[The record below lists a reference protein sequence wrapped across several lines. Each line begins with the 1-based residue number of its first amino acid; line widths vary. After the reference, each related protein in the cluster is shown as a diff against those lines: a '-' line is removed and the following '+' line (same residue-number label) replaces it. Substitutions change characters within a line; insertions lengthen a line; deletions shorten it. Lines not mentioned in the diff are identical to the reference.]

1 MIPILEMDSVQ
12 YRVRDRVV
20 LDIPSFELYEGD
32 FLGIMGPN
40 GAGKSTFLKLL
51 AFLDSPSG
59 GAVLYRGEKWSAKTI
74 PLPLRRNFS
83 VALQQSLL
91 LQGTVYENVAIGL
104 RWRKE
109 TKAVVKQKV
118 NEMLE
123 LFEISH
129 LAFKNSHQLS
139 GGEAQRVNLAR
150 ALVIEPEVL
159 FLDEPFS
166 ALDFPTKIK
175 LIEDFLRIVKL
186 TKTTTVF
193 ISHDLSEIQSLSNR
207 LLILVEGKIQQA
219 GETNTVLQ
227 KPTPASAKFLDPW
240 KKHFPIL
247 TL

>member
-51 AFLDSPSG
+51 AFLDTPCE
-59 GAVLYRGEKWSAKTI
+59 GAVLYRGEKWTTKTI

-193 ISHDLSEIQSLSNR
+193 ISHDLLEIQSLSNR

-227 KPTPASAKFLDPW
+227 KPTPASAKFLSPW

>member
-51 AFLDSPSG
+51 AFLDTPCE
-59 GAVLYRGEKWSAKTI
+59 GAVLYRGEKWTAKTI

-109 TKAVVKQKV
+109 TKTVVKQKV

-129 LAFKNSHQLS
+129 LASKNSHQLS

-193 ISHDLSEIQSLSNR
+193 ISHDLLEIQSLSNR

>member
-51 AFLDSPSG
+51 AFLDTPCE
-59 GAVLYRGEKWSAKTI
+59 GAVLYRGEKWTAKTI

-91 LQGTVYENVAIGL
+91 IQGTVYENVAIGL

-109 TKAVVKQKV
+109 TKAVMKQKV

-129 LAFKNSHQLS
+129 LASKNSHQLS

-193 ISHDLSEIQSLSNR
+193 ISHDLLEIQSLSNR

>member
-1 MIPILEMDSVQ
+1 MIPILEMEDVQ
-12 YRVRDRVV
+12 YHIQDKVV

-51 AFLDSPSG
+51 AFLDSPME
-59 GAVLYRGEKWSAKTI
+59 GAILYRGEKWTAKTI

-91 LQGTVYENVAIGL
+91 IQGTVYENVAIGL
-104 RWRKE
+104 KWRKE
-109 TKAVVKQKV
+109 PKTIVKQKV
-118 NEMLE
+118 TEMLE

-150 ALVIEPEVL
+150 ALVIKPEVL

-166 ALDFPTKIK
+166 ALDFPTKMK
-175 LIEDFLRIVKL
+175 LIDDFQKIVHL

-193 ISHDLSEIQSLSNR
+193 ISHDLLEIQSLSNR
-207 LLILVEGKIQQA
+207 LLFLMEGKVQQIGA
-219 GETNTVLQ
+219 TNTVLQ
-227 KPTPASAKFLDPW
+227 NPTKATAKFLAPW

-247 TL
+247 AL